1 LGIRALI
8 EEGKIKKC
16 KGLTP
21 DYVYEDL
28 PKALPNVSDAVM
40 IALNKATKEELS
52 QITDCTEGL
61 ENRIKAHLKDCFELK
76 ELINKIATKRYTA
89 TRISRIT
96 LSALLGTSDAFMRK
110 CLKSPLYL
118 KVLAINE
125 DRLDLLSSLSGEL
138 PFIMRKSDTAK
149 LSNVAL
155 KCFELDVKANDIYNQ
170 ITKTKTNEFETKIV
184 KVGL

>member
-1 LGIRALI
+1 
-8 EEGKIKKC
+8 
-16 KGLTP
+16 
-21 DYVYEDL
+21 
-28 PKALPNVSDAVM
+28 
-40 IALNKATKEELS
+40 
-52 QITDCTEGL
+52 
-61 ENRIKAHLKDCFELK
+61 
-76 ELINKIATKRYTA
+76 
-89 TRISRIT
+89 
-96 LSALLGTSDAFMRK
+96 MRK
-110 CLKSPLYL
+110 CLKSSLYL

>member
-1 LGIRALI
+1 
-8 EEGKIKKC
+8 
-16 KGLTP
+16 
-21 DYVYEDL
+21 
-28 PKALPNVSDAVM
+28 
-40 IALNKATKEELS
+40 
-52 QITDCTEGL
+52 
-61 ENRIKAHLKDCFELK
+61 
-76 ELINKIATKRYTA
+76 
-89 TRISRIT
+89 
-96 LSALLGTSDAFMRK
+96 MRK

-149 LSNVAL
+149 LSNAAL